1 VTGLGFLLMILAP
14 PILGLVFGLLQL
26 LVYVVLA
33 KAGRIDGE
41 KIPFFPIL
49 WLRGMLIVV
58 VLGVALAVLQHLRP
72 DWFAPPPITG

>member
-1 VTGLGFLLMILAP
+1 MTGLGFLLMIFAP

-49 WLRGMLIVV
+49 WLRGMLVVV
-58 VLGVALAVLQHLRP
+58 VLGVILAVLQHI
-72 DWFAPPPITG
+72 DSAA